1 MIPSFNYGDEED
13 AKKNIGQMDGYRRNR
28 GGRTMVECEISE
40 SEPRSYKRR
49 RLILRDFRPAHLYR
63 IIDDPAVFAATCFR
77 FRRQRGLA
85 FGPLFGSL
93 YSFIGAAGGA
103 FLSFAVA
110 YRLGGNLQ
118 HMPLKLDSLRT
129 LLRKNGFFCILLLRL
144 APIHFDAVSYAAG
157 VSKVKPLSFAL
168 ATATG
173 IIPGTV
179 ILNVLGS
186 SLLTGDI
193 IAIAAAAAIYLIF
206 ITVPLLFRKKVQALL
221 D

>member
-1 MIPSFNYGDEED
+1 
-13 AKKNIGQMDGYRRNR
+13 
-28 GGRTMVECEISE
+28 
-40 SEPRSYKRR
+40 
-49 RLILRDFRPAHLYR
+49 
-63 IIDDPAVFAATCFR
+63 
-77 FRRQRGLA
+77 
-85 FGPLFGSL
+85 
-93 YSFIGAAGGA
+93 
-103 FLSFAVA
+103 
-110 YRLGGNLQ
+110 
-118 HMPLKLDSLRT
+118 
-129 LLRKNGFFCILLLRL
+129 
-144 APIHFDAVSYAAG
+144 